1 MKYLKLSKNTDII
14 TATADFFLIQIEI
27 LKKNLKGD
35 DVLVSNVTQ
44 LKRHLCQFHI
54 TLFNIL

>member
-44 LKRHLCQFHI
+44 LKRHLCQFI
-54 TLFNIL
+54 